1 MFLHAKSA
9 VFYRMYITLMPSVSV
24 YGNDCIDKTH
34 TEILQDIIVETAYAN
49 TGVLAHIA
57 GEIWVMISLFRVG
70 WYCVP

>member
-34 TEILQDIIVETAYAN
+34 TEILQKSVAETVYAN
-49 TGVLAHIA
+49 TGVLAHIVD
-57 GEIWVMISLFRVG
+57 ETRVMISLFG
-70 WYCVP
+70 MGQYCMP